1 MKNSDDDRPENIE
14 PRNNNKNKQSYGK
27 WRKKN
32 SFEIIVN
39 KQQNIN
45 KINRKVN
52 DIEIEIKK
60 LRLNLWCMWSKE
72 LYVN

>member
-1 MKNSDDDRPENIE
+1 MK
-14 PRNNNKNKQSYGK
+14 
-27 WRKKN
+27 KKN